1 VLRRARVRPRD
12 TLPGVEAVEVAL
24 LALGGLLLGSFASA
38 VAHRIP
44 IGENWVSGRSMCPDC
59 GHQLASY
66 DNIPVVSWVLLRG
79 RCRYCGERISA
90 RYPLAELGLAAAF
103 AGCYFRF
110 EDDWALIAMG
120 CVFCLTL
127 LVITL
132 TDLDHRIIPNQVLL
146 ASLAAG
152 VVLSVLADAGDLDER
167 AIAAAVAFA
176 VLFLVALAY
185 PSGMGMGDVKL
196 AGLMGV
202 YLGRAV
208 APALLVGFLVGAIFG
223 LALIAKNGAEARKQA
238 VPFGPFLAFG
248 GLVGLFAGDEIV
260 DWYLDTFFES

>member
-1 VLRRARVRPRD
+1 ML
-12 TLPGVEAVEVAL
+12 AV
-24 LALGGLLLGSFASA
+24 GGLLLGSFATA
-38 VAHRIP
+38 VAHRLP
-44 IGENWVSGRSMCPDC
+44 IGESWVSGRSMCPDC
-59 GHQLASY
+59 GAQIAAH
-66 DNIPVVSWVLLRG
+66 DNIPVVSWLVLRG
-79 RCRYCGERISA
+79 RCRNCGERISV

-103 AGCYFRF
+103 VGSWFRF
-110 EDDWALIAMG
+110 EGDWALIALG

-127 LVITL
+127 LVVTL
-132 TDLDHRIIPNQVLL
+132 TDLDHRIIPNKVLI
-146 ASLAAG
+146 ASLVAG
-152 VVLSVLADAGDLDER
+152 VALAVLADAGDLDER

-176 VLFLVALAY
+176 VLFLVALVY

-208 APALLVGFLVGAIFG
+208 APALLAGFLAGALFG
-223 LALIAKNGAEARKQA
+223 LALIAKHGSEARKRA
-238 VPFGPFLAFG
+238 VPFGPFLALG

>member
-1 VLRRARVRPRD
+1 
-12 TLPGVEAVEVAL
+12 VEVAL

-44 IGENWVSGRSMCPDC
+44 IGESWITGRSMCPDC
-59 GHQLASY
+59 GAPIAAY
-66 DNIPVVSWVLLRG
+66 DNIPVVSWLALRG
-79 RCRYCGERISA
+79 RCRNCGERISL

-110 EDDWALIAMG
+110 EGDWALIALG

-127 LVITL
+127 LVVTL
-132 TDLDHRIIPNQVLL
+132 TDLDHRIIPNQVLI
-146 ASLAAG
+146 ASLIAG
-152 VVLSVLADAGDLDER
+152 AVLAVLADAGDLDER
-167 AIAAAVAFA
+167 AIAAAIAFA
-176 VLFLVALAY
+176 VLFIVALVY

-208 APALLVGFLVGAIFG
+208 APALLVGFLAGALFG
-223 LALIAKNGAEARKQA
+223 LALIAKHGSEARKQA
-238 VPFGPFLAFG
+238 VPFGPFLALG

-260 DWYLDTFFES
+260 DWYLDSFFES